1 MNRTYRSVY
10 GEHLAQ
16 FIQMKQQFGF
26 KYRTGAVILSQLDRL
41 ATERNEKSEG
51 ITQDFSDAWGKE
63 RPNES
68 ENYRY
73 DRILYLIRFSS
84 YLTDLGISSYIPR
97 PFRPPRNTFIPYIY
111 SHSEVRALFKAC
123 DELRIR
129 NLQMNSSLISMPVL
143 LRLLYSTGIRIGE
156 ALDLK
161 DKDVN
166 LEHGWGEMKE
176 RSRSWWWPWRGREK
190 VFPGSMAASW
200 TPQPGFT

>member
-84 YLTDLGISSYIPR
+84 YLTDLCI
-97 PFRPPRNTFIPYIY
+97 
-111 SHSEVRALFKAC
+111 
-123 DELRIR
+123 
-129 NLQMNSSLISMPVL
+129 
-143 LRLLYSTGIRIGE
+143 
-156 ALDLK
+156 
-161 DKDVN
+161 
-166 LEHGWGEMKE
+166 
-176 RSRSWWWPWRGREK
+176 
-190 VFPGSMAASW
+190 
-200 TPQPGFT
+200 